1 MNKFKNIIKDN
12 IVKIACTSFLIGLIA
27 PVIFFASAKITY
39 PDAINGTFKAEELGP
54 IGDFLAG
61 TMTPFLTIAAF
72 LMLIKTYFLQ
82 KEELRQN
89 REEMQRTAE
98 ALTQQKKIMEEEQ
111 KVLSIKSDIET
122 FNELFNVYK
131 TMFVNN
137 HAICRINLINMEWIN
152 YDDYNKYVFSL
163 RDFSEVFSKMYNIN
177 ENYMPVYQIN

>member
-1 MNKFKNIIKDN
+1 
-12 IVKIACTSFLIGLIA
+12 
-27 PVIFFASAKITY
+27 
-39 PDAINGTFKAEELGP
+39 
-54 IGDFLAG
+54 
-61 TMTPFLTIAAF
+61 MTPFLTIAAF
-72 LMLIKTYFLQ
+72 FMLIKTYFLQ

-137 HAICRINLINMEWIN
+137 HAICRINLINMEWIK
-152 YDDYNKYVFSL
+152 YDDHNKYVFSAKG
-163 RDFSEVFSKMYNIN
+163 F
-177 ENYMPVYQIN
+177 Q